1 MTASDLSLIQKLGQ
15 LPAHRLAQVEDFVDF
30 LRAREQALQ
39 QAGPQ
44 SGPQSGQQTPADGGA
59 APGTTATGAA
69 SAPATAQ
76 PTLFEQAGALL
87 PTAGAAALGSVAGV
101 AGLLALGSLWD
112 SVTEGDDD
120 LF

>member
-44 SGPQSGQQTPADGGA
+44 CGQPTPADGGA

-69 SAPATAQ
+69 SALATAQ